1 MRIPPLKIVFD
12 ADDRAEITRRIDAAL
27 AAGQVAQG
35 ANTAEFEQRFAEYC
49 GAKHAVAVSNGSAA
63 IEAAL
68 RVHGV
73 EGREVLVPTNT
84 FFATAAS
91 VMFAGGTVKLA
102 DVDPA
107 TFSVSLETLERAVTP
122 QTAGVIVVH
131 IGGIMTPEL
140 PRIRS
145 WCEERALWLLEDC
158 AHAHGSALGGVRAG
172 RFGYA
177 GTYSFFATKVM
188 TSGEGGM
195 VVTDDDAVADRVRL
209 LRNHGKPQPWVSY
222 HTELGANWRM
232 CEFAACVGVVHLGRL
247 DEFISHR
254 ERLAAHYDAALA
266 SHRAFVPITPADRS
280 SWYKYIVLLPRGADR
295 EKVRA
300 AAKDRGVS
308 FSGGVY
314 DVPLHRQPIFE
325 GAVAAEFPGA
335 ENACSRHVCLPLYPG
350 MTAEEADFV
359 VATLVDVLP
368 KGME

>member
-1 MRIPPLKIVFD
+1 MRVPPLKILFD
-12 ADDRAEITRRIDAAL
+12 AEDRAKITRRIDAAL
-27 AAGQVAQG
+27 AAGQIAQG
-35 ANTAEFEQRFAEYC
+35 ANTVEFEQRFAEYC
-49 GAKHAVAVSNGSAA
+49 GTKHAVAVSNGSAA
-63 IEAAL
+63 IEVAL
-68 RVHGV
+68 RARGV

-102 DVDPA
+102 DIDLT
-107 TFSVSLETLERAVTP
+107 TFSVSLETLKRAVTP

-140 PRIRS
+140 PEIRS
-145 WCEERALWLLEDC
+145 WCEDQNLWLLEDC
-158 AHAHGSALGGVRAG
+158 AHSHGSALGSVQAG

-177 GTYSFFATKVM
+177 GAYSFFATKVM

-222 HTELGANWRM
+222 HTELGGNWRM

-247 DEFISHR
+247 DEFISQR
-254 ERLAAHYDAALA
+254 ELLAAHYDAALS
-266 SHRAFVPITPADRS
+266 SHRELVPVSPAGRS

-300 AAKDRGVS
+300 AAKERGVG

-325 GAVAAEFPGA
+325 GKIAAEFPGA
-335 ENACSRHVCLPLYPG
+335 ENACLRHVCLPLYPG
-350 MTAEEADFV
+350 MTAEDVDFV
-359 VATLVDVLP
+359 VTTLVEVLP
-368 KGME
+368 RGMG